1 MDGFWYFANNCGGC
15 ESNSAFGLGLF
26 DVCCGKKLIFSIE
39 NVESVA
45 INANIKLVF
54 YFPIFDQFLSRRL
67 GDL

>member
-1 MDGFWYFANNCGGC
+1 MSDEWN
-15 ESNSAFGLGLF
+15 
-26 DVCCGKKLIFSIE
+26 GKLTFSIE

-45 INANIKLVF
+45 INADIKLVF